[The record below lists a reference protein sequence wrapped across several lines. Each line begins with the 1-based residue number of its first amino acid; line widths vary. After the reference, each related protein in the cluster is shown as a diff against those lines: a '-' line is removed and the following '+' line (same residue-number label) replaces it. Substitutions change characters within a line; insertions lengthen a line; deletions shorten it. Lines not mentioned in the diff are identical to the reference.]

1 MSAVWTLEPQPRLRR
16 PGIVAGIAVSLLLH
30 AVLIFG
36 YRFAAPAKQEA
47 AEPAQRMM
55 TVWLRQPKPQPPPP
69 PERIVRAEPR
79 PPKPAQSR
87 KRDQTDIAH
96 GSAPAPAAS
105 TPSAAPAQEQAVTL
119 PAPASNAPDP
129 FHQEEQPKS
138 FDMNAA
144 LKTARKVANEKD
156 PARVGTA
163 VAQLDDHP
171 LYPEQKDPKLARDIQ
186 KGSRPDCRQA
196 QAGLLS
202 PLLWLLD
209 KKDSG
214 CKWK

>member
-1 MSAVWTLEPQPRLRR
+1 MSATWTLEPSPRLRR

-30 AVLIFG
+30 VVLIFG
-36 YRFAAPAKQEA
+36 YRFTAPTERKA
-47 AEPAQRMM
+47 AEAPPRTMM
-55 TVWLRQPKPQPPPP
+55 LWLRQPKPPAAVARVEPPPP
-69 PERIVRAEPR
+69 P
-79 PPKPAQSR
+79 PKAAQMR
-87 KRDQTDIAH
+87 KRDKTDIARN
-96 GSAPAPAAS
+96 SAPAPAAP
-105 TPSAAPAQEQAVTL
+105 TPSAAPVQEQAVTL
-119 PAPASNAPDP
+119 PAPASNVPDP
-129 FHQEEQPKS
+129 FHQEEQPKN
-138 FDMNAA
+138 FDVNAA

-156 PARVGTA
+156 PARAGTA

-186 KGSRPDCRQA
+186 KGSRPDCRQS

-202 PLLWLLD
+202 PLFWLMD